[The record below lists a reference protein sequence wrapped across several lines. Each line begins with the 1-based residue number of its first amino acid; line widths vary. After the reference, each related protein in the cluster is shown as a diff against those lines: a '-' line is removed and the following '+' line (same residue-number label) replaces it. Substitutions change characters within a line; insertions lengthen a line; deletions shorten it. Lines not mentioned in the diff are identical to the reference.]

1 MSVSQLLP
9 ATVSQ
14 RYARR
19 WNCLAAPVDGTH
31 TCHTRRAPIQFPN
44 AVEVHQPQL
53 TGGPLFIFILQIRHL
68 IEGHPELYLFTVYS
82 ACIWILWIIK
92 VLVSRQYRPFT
103 GTYTGSTSVVVPVV
117 DEPLDL
123 FRDVIERMVE
133 QKPGEIIVVINGAE
147 NPALQA
153 VCDEYAPLVRWVH
166 TPIPGKRNAVMI
178 GTNLSKGDITV
189 LVDSD
194 TVWMPNA
201 LDELVKPFAD
211 ARVGGVTT
219 RQRILEPER
228 SWITRWADWL
238 ENSRSLYSMPA
249 QSVMGQVGCLPGR
262 TIAFR
267 RSILMTVMDKF
278 MTERFMGVFLEVS
291 DDRTL
296 TNLTLKEGY
305 RTVYQ
310 HTSVVYTDAPLQIK
324 KLFKQQLRWARGSQ
338 YNTLRMLPW
347 MLGHAPL
354 LALFFV
360 MDIILPFLLAGVI
373 GGWAYRALTGQGY
386 NFYEGLL
393 SEYGVQSGLL
403 WIVGLMVVSS
413 VLSMGIRQ
421 MRHLGEK
428 PSDFFRLPIFILA
441 STFFLMPV
449 RLIGFFRMGHASG
462 WGTRAGAYAGGGQ
475 DDATD
480 AAREHAVDNP
490 GHLAPTSQVDL
501 GDIDSSWATSSPAHA
516 ATAATDYEGQPGSV
530 LVAERRAESIRPIV
544 QKPVTRQT
552 TPRRRLNPKAA
563 FPYLIGFTIFFV
575 EAVLLVQV

>member
-1 MSVSQLLP
+1 M
-9 ATVSQ
+9 
-14 RYARR
+14 
-19 WNCLAAPVDGTH
+19 
-31 TCHTRRAPIQFPN
+31 
-44 AVEVHQPQL
+44 
-53 TGGPLFIFILQIRHL
+53 FIFILQIRHL

-82 ACIWILWIIK
+82 ACIWILWVIK
-92 VLVSRQYRPFT
+92 VLVSRKYRPFT
-103 GTYTGSTSVVVPVV
+103 GTYTGTTSVVVPVV

-153 VCDEYAPLVRWVH
+153 VCEEYAPLVRWVH

-211 ARVGGVTT
+211 SRVGGVTT

-310 HTSVVYTDAPLQIK
+310 HTSLVYTDAPLQVK

-373 GGWAYRALTGQGY
+373 GGWIYRAFTGQGY

-393 SEYGVQSGLL
+393 HEYGVQSGLL
-403 WIVGLMVVSS
+403 AIVALMVVSS

-428 PSDFFRLPIFILA
+428 PSDFFRLPVFILA
-441 STFFLMPV
+441 STFFLMPI
-449 RLIGFFRMGHASG
+449 RLLGFFRMGHASG
-462 WGTRAGAYAGGGQ
+462 WGTRAGAYAGGAQ
-475 DDATD
+475 DDAAD
-480 AAREHAVDNP
+480 ASREQAADHP
-490 GHLAPTSQVDL
+490 GQLTPTGQADL
-501 GDIDSSWATSSPAHA
+501 GDIDSSWALSTSPALPA
-516 ATAATDYEGQPGSV
+516 DGGGRATRLDGGSV
-530 LVAERRAESIRPIV
+530 LVDERRADTIRPIV
-544 QKPVTRQT
+544 QKPAMRKT

>member
-1 MSVSQLLP
+1 MEIENHHHSTLGD
-9 ATVSQ
+9 
-14 RYARR
+14 R
-19 WNCLAAPVDGTH
+19 
-31 TCHTRRAPIQFPN
+31 
-44 AVEVHQPQL
+44 
-53 TGGPLFIFILQIRHL
+53 LFIFILQIRHL

-82 ACIWILWIIK
+82 ACIWILWVIK
-92 VLVSRQYRPFT
+92 VLVSRRYRPFT
-103 GTYTGSTSVVVPVV
+103 GTYTGTTSVVVPVV

-153 VCDEYAPLVRWVH
+153 VCEEYAPLVRWVH

-178 GTNLSKGDITV
+178 GTNMSKGDITV

-211 ARVGGVTT
+211 SRVGGVTT

-310 HTSVVYTDAPLQIK
+310 HTSLVYTDAPLQVK

-373 GGWAYRALTGQGY
+373 GGWAYRALSGQGY

-393 SEYGVQSGLL
+393 SEYGVQSGILA
-403 WIVGLMVVSS
+403 IVALMVVSS

-441 STFFLMPV
+441 STFFLMPI

-480 AAREHAVDNP
+480 AAREQAVEHP
-490 GHLAPTSQVDL
+490 GHLSTPGAASL
-501 GDIDSSWATSSPAHA
+501 GDIDSSWALSTSNGLAGGDGA
-516 ATAATDYEGQPGSV
+516 ALTHSEGSV
-530 LVAERRAESIRPIV
+530 LTAERRAETIRPIV
-544 QKPVTRQT
+544 QKPVTRQS